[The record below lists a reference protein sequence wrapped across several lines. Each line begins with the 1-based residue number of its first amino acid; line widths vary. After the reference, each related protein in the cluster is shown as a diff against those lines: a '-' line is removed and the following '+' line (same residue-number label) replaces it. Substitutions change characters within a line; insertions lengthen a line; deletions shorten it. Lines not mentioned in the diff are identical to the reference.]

1 MRTLEFH
8 DPKNV
13 EALARARQLYPEAPA
28 HVHEAVA
35 NAIRARGD
43 VPLTM
48 HNAIRDGNYEGA
60 IEYAAKI
67 PAQDKDYAVRKFWE
81 TEQHDTSWTTDENG
95 QLRFN
100 PPRERTPEDGSDAGQ
115 STERLASVRVER
127 LPNQPNRP
135 DGSVPGGNSSGGRAF
150 RVDPFDFTGGNTIS
164 VPDGPVTYPGDTYE
178 APAGTAIDSLRRYIP
193 NDGAADQS
201 WIAEALYGPYSVDM
215 LSRAQKY
222 GTMLANQAKEVAS
235 KVATPYTREDPET
248 VAKNTE
254 DPDVKAAIEANKADR
269 DRIAREQDDVLA
281 GREPA
286 AMPGTTTAEA
296 PQMAL
301 PNVGNWFGEPQ
312 AIDVSRLGF
321 APGFGVPGAG
331 APSRTNFSGANRD
344 GTNPRALKAS
354 FDMPQTRAPAQAAP
368 ERSIIGDIL
377 SGVNQ
382 LIGITPAYGAQVN
395 QNQKKLGAVRSK
407 PISKKLEN
415 VLEYAARKANVEV
428 DVYSGG
434 QPAKGTSRA
443 RVGSTRHDLGN
454 AADIRLYSVD
464 EKGKRSRV
472 SFTSKSGRKTYQT
485 FIEAAAAAGATGI
498 GAGTEY
504 MGAESI
510 HVGFGKRADWGSAF
524 DSRNQKAFGFKAA
537 KNRGHRKPVKNLG
550 KELARLRSQQ
560 KGPATGVASKSEGA
574 DSKESQ
580 GAGRRVDRRQL
591 AQELERD
598 PGLRQNLLELAQAE
612 VGAYG
617 DNAIQGFLETVFNR
631 AQLQGTTLDNIVRGP
646 KNGKRYYAP
655 YHNGG
660 KAFQRA
666 QRHLKSNPKKRDLIA
681 QQLDKVIAGSN
692 TTNLATHNA
701 SAGVGRRA
709 KQFNKG
715 YAVEVGNNVGKE
727 VFYTKTG
734 RRKGDPDE
742 RSFRNRQVAFID
754 GPPQQTQ
761 VASVP
766 TRNPRALGDPV
777 PDTRNDGR
785 PALNA
790 QVAALSGAAAAAGAM
805 FSGPPRQA
813 TTSVAANPFNVPAP
827 QSQRV
832 ASTAPFTAP
841 PSAQGVQGDADARD
855 GAAFTVP
862 SPAPDERGRDAD
874 VIGGAPQSN
883 RDLTQP
889 APAPERSTPA
899 PDALGRDADARAGA
913 PQSTVDLTQA
923 APRSYSDASIGPAKS
938 ARSAQEVG
946 MPQDP
951 QTRVGSFSAPV
962 VEKAFSEATQLP
974 GLTVQTSPRA
984 PVSFDVVSP
993 QQLDA
998 IKAQARVAA
1007 AFQVNPI
1014 SVDIDEM
1021 ENRAAVQSNAQM
1033 AENDRQVAN
1042 NMERDRTPA
1051 FSVDLSRSLGVPDV
1065 DVDLGAG
1072 VATGVA
1078 ASKSRTGLQ
1087 SNAQLAENEAQFS
1100 APNAPA
1106 ATVKGNVGSFAA
1118 PGLAA
1123 ANPAAVDTIAGL
1135 AAVGR
1140 AAGLEQAA
1148 RDNQF
1153 STPAMTGGVPGTIGP
1168 KGIEFSSQAFST
1180 APKGKLASFSL
1191 DQPFSQ
1197 QRDIQQAFDPNN
1209 VAQRQAMN
1217 AMMTNVDPV
1226 ASVGFSKEQGVPRGF
1241 ETNLGNQLNANA
1253 ALGPAVAGGPIGGSI
1268 ADRDVTIGTM
1278 GPLGGFGLAGA
1289 GLSAP
1294 ASTNFGGV
1302 SMGSTAGLTG
1312 ISGFSGDS
1320 FGSGGFGGP
1329 DGFGLGSSS
1338 LGGTSSGLAG
1348 TSFGSFSDF
1357 GANSSFGTN
1366 NSAFGTSS
1374 FGTSSTAG
1382 LNANTGAN
1390 ADFGSFGAGFS
1401 NSYGGNDS
1409 GGFGGG
1415 IGGGIGGIGGSSS
1428 SSGGRG
1434 SDGGPGSNSGP
1445 GSSSGSSV
1453 SSSESA
1459 TSSGHSDAGVGGS
1472 ECFLT
1477 TACTTAAGLPDDC
1490 PELRAMRELR
1500 DDYIV
1505 SFADGRANVR
1515 EYYKFAPKIVAAVDA
1530 REDARAIW
1538 HETLRRIR
1546 EIKKLVDAGKMETAY
1561 QNYIR
1566 LYYAMKR
1573 YVA

>member
-1 MRTLEFH
+1 MQMAMMGLG
-8 DPKNV
+8 V
-13 EALARARQLYPEAPA
+13 GALGGVAAARAQQPQMYA
-28 HVHEAVA
+28 
-35 NAIRARGD
+35 RA
-43 VPLTM
+43 
-48 HNAIRDGNYEGA
+48 
-60 IEYAAKI
+60 
-67 PAQDKDYAVRKFWE
+67 
-81 TEQHDTSWTTDENG
+81 TSTFG
-95 QLRFN
+95 
-100 PPRERTPEDGSDAGQ
+100 
-115 STERLASVRVER
+115 
-127 LPNQPNRP
+127 
-135 DGSVPGGNSSGGRAF
+135 
-150 RVDPFDFTGGNTIS
+150 
-164 VPDGPVTYPGDTYE
+164 
-178 APAGTAIDSLRRYIP
+178 
-193 NDGAADQS
+193 
-201 WIAEALYGPYSVDM
+201 
-215 LSRAQKY
+215 
-222 GTMLANQAKEVAS
+222 
-235 KVATPYTREDPET
+235 
-248 VAKNTE
+248 
-254 DPDVKAAIEANKADR
+254 
-269 DRIAREQDDVLA
+269 
-281 GREPA
+281 
-286 AMPGTTTAEA
+286 A
-296 PQMAL
+296 PQ
-301 PNVGNWFGEPQ
+301 
-312 AIDVSRLGF
+312 
-321 APGFGVPGAG
+321 
-331 APSRTNFSGANRD
+331 
-344 GTNPRALKAS
+344 
-354 FDMPQTRAPAQAAP
+354 AQ
-368 ERSIIGDIL
+368 
-377 SGVNQ
+377 
-382 LIGITPAYGAQVN
+382 
-395 QNQKKLGAVRSK
+395 
-407 PISKKLEN
+407 
-415 VLEYAARKANVEV
+415 
-428 DVYSGG
+428 
-434 QPAKGTSRA
+434 
-443 RVGSTRHDLGN
+443 
-454 AADIRLYSVD
+454 
-464 EKGKRSRV
+464 
-472 SFTSKSGRKTYQT
+472 
-485 FIEAAAAAGATGI
+485 
-498 GAGTEY
+498 
-504 MGAESI
+504 
-510 HVGFGKRADWGSAF
+510 
-524 DSRNQKAFGFKAA
+524 
-537 KNRGHRKPVKNLG
+537 
-550 KELARLRSQQ
+550 SQQ
-560 KGPATGVASKSEGA
+560 
-574 DSKESQ
+574 
-580 GAGRRVDRRQL
+580 
-591 AQELERD
+591 
-598 PGLRQNLLELAQAE
+598 
-612 VGAYG
+612 
-617 DNAIQGFLETVFNR
+617 
-631 AQLQGTTLDNIVRGP
+631 
-646 KNGKRYYAP
+646 
-655 YHNGG
+655 
-660 KAFQRA
+660 
-666 QRHLKSNPKKRDLIA
+666 
-681 QQLDKVIAGSN
+681 
-692 TTNLATHNA
+692 
-701 SAGVGRRA
+701 
-709 KQFNKG
+709 
-715 YAVEVGNNVGKE
+715 
-727 VFYTKTG
+727 
-734 RRKGDPDE
+734 
-742 RSFRNRQVAFID
+742 
-754 GPPQQTQ
+754 
-761 VASVP
+761 
-766 TRNPRALGDPV
+766 
-777 PDTRNDGR
+777 
-785 PALNA
+785 
-790 QVAALSGAAAAAGAM
+790 
-805 FSGPPRQA
+805 
-813 TTSVAANPFNVPAP
+813 
-827 QSQRV
+827 V
-832 ASTAPFTAP
+832 ASTAPFSAP
-841 PSAQGVQGDADARD
+841 PQAAAQSSEVGINPVDRSQAGDGPSLPGGPISDLISSLP
-855 GAAFTVP
+855 GQPNAAT
-862 SPAPDERGRDAD
+862 DQRGRDAD
-874 VIGGAPQSN
+874 RFGGVPQSA
-883 RDLTQP
+883 RDLTEA

-923 APRSYSDASIGPAKS
+923 APRSYSDASIGPEKS

-998 IKAQARVAA
+998 MKAQARVAA
-1007 AFQVNPI
+1007 AFQANPI

-1078 ASKSRTGLQ
+1078 ASKSRAGLQ

-1191 DQPFSQ
+1191 DEPFRAE
-1197 QRDIQQAFDPNN
+1197 RDIQQAFNPNN

-1217 AMMTNVDPV
+1217 AMMTNVEPV
-1226 ASVGFSKEQGVPRGF
+1226 ASIGFSKEQGVPRGF

-1253 ALGPAVAGGPIGGSI
+1253 ALGPAVTGGPIGGSI

-1278 GPLGGFGLAGA
+1278 GPLGGFGLAGS

-1312 ISGFSGDS
+1312 IGGFGSDS

-1338 LGGTSSGLAG
+1338 LGGTPSGLAG
-1348 TSFGSFSDF
+1348 TSLGSFSDF

-1401 NSYGGNDS
+1401 NSFGGNDS
-1409 GGFGGG
+1409 SSGGSGGG
-1415 IGGGIGGIGGSSS
+1415 IGGGVGGIGGGVGSSS
-1428 SSGGRG
+1428 SSSSSSSGRG
-1434 SDGGPGSNSGP
+1434 SDGGRGSNSGP

-1477 TACTTAAGLPDDC
+1477 TACTAAAGLPDDC

-1530 REDARAIW
+1530 RDDARAIW
-1538 HETLRRIR
+1538 LETLRRIR